1 MLSSAD
7 VRSARFTATKF
18 REGYEIPEVDQVLDA
33 ASDTLAHLERGE
45 TVKADGSPLLTP
57 NDLLAARFTSTR
69 LREGYDVVE
78 VDDLLDEI
86 ITTLN
91 TYIARAQ
98 RGEPLSPV
106 SAHEPE
112 EPQATTAPD
121 VAPAADVS
129 APSLATPAD
138 AEDLGGPA
146 ASPAAPVQAATP
158 AEAAVEDAPEATPTS
173 GTTPEP
179 ATVEASPLETPADPA
194 LSSPAEPVHA
204 EPVHVEDVHVEE
216 AAPAVAETTPAEPAL
231 ETSQTTPA
239 PLPWASSLA
248 ETAARHSDAFVPQW
262 APTGVQEPQPEAAPA
277 DEAPA
282 PVTPVDEPT
291 AAFTPTPAET
301 PENMAPAV
309 ELPAWATSSADA
321 PEAPGDEPVGDAVAA
336 PEDPAGSSV
345 PGAVDDA
352 PLEPGTPAPTEAET
366 DAPDTIGAEGHAWA
380 APASQPW
387 TPPASSEWTATPSV
401 LPAHAPIAADA
412 FGVEEEAWAPVTAFE
427 PITSEPSASEA
438 SEPET
443 SEAEASEPESSA
455 TLASAPSV
463 PEAFAPV
470 EPEPEL
476 ATRRLATS
484 TIETATAADP
494 AVEGLDSKA
503 FLRQLTYARATSV
516 GEAKENLTFRLPD
529 GTEVQAVRVDKSP
542 TGLVV
547 ELG

>member
-106 SAHEPE
+106 SAHETE
-112 EPQATTAPD
+112 DPQAPTTTD
-121 VAPAADVS
+121 VAPI
-129 APSLATPAD
+129 
-138 AEDLGGPA
+138 
-146 ASPAAPVQAATP
+146 
-158 AEAAVEDAPEATPTS
+158 EDAQEATPTS
-173 GTTPEP
+173 DTTPEP
-179 ATVEASPLETPADPA
+179 AAAEASPLEA
-194 LSSPAEPVHA
+194 PAEPAAA
-204 EPVHVEDVHVEE
+204 EPVAVEPVHVEE
-216 AAPAVAETTPAEPAL
+216 AAPAVSLATPAEPTP
-231 ETSQTTPA
+231 ETPQTPPA
-239 PLPWASSLA
+239 TLPWASSLA

-262 APTGVQEPQPEAAPA
+262 APTGVQEPQPETTTA
-277 DEAPA
+277 DETPA
-282 PVTPVDEPT
+282 PVTPVDEP
-291 AAFTPTPAET
+291 APAFTPTPAET
-301 PENMAPAV
+301 PENTAPAD
-309 ELPAWATSSADA
+309 ELPAWATSSAAA
-321 PEAPGDEPVGDAVAA
+321 PEAAGDEPVSDALAS

-352 PLEPGTPAPTEAET
+352 PLEPATPAPTEAEAAA
-366 DAPDTIGAEGHAWA
+366 DAPDTIAAESHAWS

-401 LPAHAPIAADA
+401 LPAPGPIAADA

-427 PITSEPSASEA
+427 PITSEPPAPEESAPFASELPA
-438 SEPET
+438 REATQPEPSAPVEPE
-443 SEAEASEPESSA
+443 
-455 TLASAPSV
+455 

-470 EPEPEL
+470 EPATHAPVEPEPAPVEPATHAPVETEPAPEL
-476 ATRRLATS
+476 ATRRLAMS
-484 TIETATAADP
+484 TIETATAPAP
-494 AVEGLDSKA
+494 AVEGLDSQA

-516 GEAKENLTFRLPD
+516 GDTKENLTFVLPD
-529 GTEVQAVRVDKSP
+529 GTEMQAVRVNKSA

>member
-106 SAHEPE
+106 SAHETE
-112 EPQATTAPD
+112 DPQAPTTTD
-121 VAPAADVS
+121 VA
-129 APSLATPAD
+129 TI
-138 AEDLGGPA
+138 
-146 ASPAAPVQAATP
+146 
-158 AEAAVEDAPEATPTS
+158 EDAQEATPTS
-173 GTTPEP
+173 DTTPEP
-179 ATVEASPLETPADPA
+179 AAAEASPLEA
-194 LSSPAEPVHA
+194 PAEPAAA
-204 EPVHVEDVHVEE
+204 EPAAVELVHVEE
-216 AAPAVAETTPAEPAL
+216 AAPAVSLATPAEPAP
-231 ETSQTTPA
+231 ETPQTPPA

-262 APTGVQEPQPEAAPA
+262 APTGVQEPQPETTTA
-277 DEAPA
+277 DETPA
-282 PVTPVDEPT
+282 PVTPVDEP
-291 AAFTPTPAET
+291 APAFTPTPAET
-301 PENMAPAV
+301 PENTAPAD
-309 ELPAWATSSADA
+309 ELPAWATSSAAA
-321 PEAPGDEPVGDAVAA
+321 PEAAGDEPVGDALAS

-352 PLEPGTPAPTEAET
+352 PLEPATPAPTEAEAAA
-366 DAPDTIGAEGHAWA
+366 DAPDTIAAESHAWS

-387 TPPASSEWTATPSV
+387 TPPAPEESAPFASE
-401 LPAHAPIAADA
+401 LPAR
-412 FGVEEEAWAPVTAFE
+412 EATQP
-427 PITSEPSASEA
+427 EPSAPDA
-438 SEPET
+438 SE
-443 SEAEASEPESSA
+443 
-455 TLASAPSV
+455 

-470 EPEPEL
+470 EPEPESFAPVEPEPESFAPVEPEPEAFAPVEPEPESFAPVETEPAPEL
-476 ATRRLATS
+476 ATRRLAMS
-484 TIETATAADP
+484 TIETATAPAP
-494 AVEGLDSKA
+494 AVEGLDSQA

-516 GEAKENLTFRLPD
+516 GDTKENLTFVLPD
-529 GTEVQAVRVDKSP
+529 GTEMQAVRVNKSA